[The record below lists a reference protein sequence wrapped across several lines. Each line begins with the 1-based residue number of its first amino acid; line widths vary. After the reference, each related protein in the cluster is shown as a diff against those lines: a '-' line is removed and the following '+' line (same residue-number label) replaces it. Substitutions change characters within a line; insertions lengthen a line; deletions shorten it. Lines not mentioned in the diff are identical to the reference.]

1 MVRSPAHF
9 PPSLASKDV
18 GLLSKPCGWGPQRLV
33 GLELVD
39 ATATACDA
47 AAQRRQHSM
56 ETGPGEDAV
65 SHGAGRA
72 GRSLKWW
79 GLSLRRST

>member
-65 SHGAGRA
+65 SHGRRA
-72 GRSLKWW
+72 RGAVVEVV
-79 GLSLRRST
+79 GLEFT